1 MELFFELL
9 LCAFAV
15 FGLWCALRLGSES
28 LFLSRQIAPSVMIR
42 TVEDVRGAC
51 GLLREAR
58 ATLSCRRG
66 ETIVVL
72 CDERLTDRGRP
83 PEILTAAC
91 RRHGARCFVV
101 AMNEEKINPLT
112 E

>member
-15 FGLWCALRLGSES
+15 FGLWCAMRLICES
-28 LFLSRQIAPSVMIR
+28 LFLTRQIAPSVMIR
-42 TVEDVRGAC
+42 TVADVSRAC
-51 GLLREAR
+51 ILLRETK

-72 CDERLTDRGRP
+72 CDERLTDRGQP
-83 PEILTAAC
+83 PDALAAAC

-101 AMNEEKINPLT
+101 VMNEEKINPLT